1 MFIHILR
8 ELRFIRNNY
17 GFHII
22 SEPVLISHI
31 KKKIYL
37 LCLCRLPAQSRTNH
51 PGFRDRQDRLYQRI
65 LALIFLVIGI
75 FLITIGLYITNN
87 DRFTAGCLMLG
98 FLLLIAD
105 IFIYMELLKN
115 FYKKPLDEDLIEK
128 YNRLIYKSDSDK
140 NQKS

>member
-1 MFIHILR
+1 
-8 ELRFIRNNY
+8 
-17 GFHII
+17 
-22 SEPVLISHI
+22 
-31 KKKIYL
+31 
-37 LCLCRLPAQSRTNH
+37 
-51 PGFRDRQDRLYQRI
+51 
-65 LALIFLVIGI
+65 
-75 FLITIGLYITNN
+75 
-87 DRFTAGCLMLG
+87 MLG